1 MLTPHISHTHTH
13 RVVESKSSKF
23 SVGDMLATDAGWR
36 TQQIFSDSSSS
47 SRVFKLDAN
56 MPVSYSASL
65 GILGMPGLVT
75 EQSATLYTI
84 IFLKNVHLSRWFFFF
99 CVLCRATSYFG
110 LLEVC
115 NPKAG
120 ETLVVN
126 AAAGAVGSA
135 VGQIGKIKGLRV
147 VGFAGSDEKV
157 AYLKSLGFDAAY
169 NYKTVSSLTDA
180 LKQGCPNGV
189 DVFFDN
195 VSVKMIFDTYT
206 NILVL

>member
-1 MLTPHISHTHTH
+1 MH
-13 RVVESKSSKF
+13 
-23 SVGDMLATDAGWR
+23 
-36 TQQIFSDSSSS
+36 
-47 SRVFKLDAN
+47 
-56 MPVSYSASL
+56 
-65 GILGMPGLVT
+65 
-75 EQSATLYTI
+75 
-84 IFLKNVHLSRWFFFF
+84 
-99 CVLCRATSYFG
+99 RATAYFG

-115 NPKAG
+115 QPKAG

-169 NYKTVSSLTDA
+169 NYKTVSSLSDA
-180 LKQGCPNGV
+180 LKEGCPNGV

-195 VSVKMIFDTYT
+195 VSLPI
-206 NILVL
+206 